1 MLAALLGELHLLEGK
16 AHTAA
21 DSGGSVG
28 YCGQQVWVGRGTVR
42 HNVLFG
48 RSLDEA
54 RHADT
59 NPNPNPDL
67 NPNPKPRQHARA
79 VVSEVWGCH
88 PLGQASPSAEAEAW
102 PHHC

>member
-1 MLAALLGELHLLEGK
+1 MLTDGSSPNPKPNPNFNPNPNPNPNPRPTGCGKSSVLAALLGELHLLGGE

-54 RHADT
+54 RYTLRRDQ
-59 NPNPNPDL
+59 PQP
-67 NPNPKPRQHARA
+67 
-79 VVSEVWGCH
+79 
-88 PLGQASPSAEAEAW
+88 
-102 PHHC
+102 